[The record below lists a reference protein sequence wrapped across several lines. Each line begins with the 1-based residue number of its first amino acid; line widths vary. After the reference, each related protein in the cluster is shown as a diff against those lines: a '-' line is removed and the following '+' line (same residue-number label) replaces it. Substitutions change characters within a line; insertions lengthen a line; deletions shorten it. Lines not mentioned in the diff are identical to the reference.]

1 MREPKV
7 TKELIE
13 AHGLT
18 EDEYKRI
25 CEILG
30 RDPNYTELGIFAV
43 MWSEHCSYKSSR
55 VHLKKFPTK
64 APCVL
69 QGPGENAGAVDIGD
83 GLAAVFK
90 IESHNHP
97 SFIEP
102 YQGAGTGVGGILRDI
117 FTMGARPIVNMNS
130 LRFGRLDKPKNR
142 YLLEGVVGGIAGYG
156 NCMGIPTTGGEI
168 YFEECY
174 DGNPL
179 VNAFSLG
186 IVKKDKIFLG
196 TARGINNPVIYVGSR
211 TGKDGIHGVT
221 MASEEFS
228 EEAQEKRPTVQV
240 GDPFT
245 EKLLLEACLELMKK
259 DYIVG
264 IQDMGGAGLTCS
276 SCETAARA
284 GNGIEI
290 DIDLVPLREEGMSP
304 YEIMLSESQE
314 RMLIIA
320 KAGREKEVKEIFDKW
335 DLEAAVIGR
344 VTGDGNMRV
353 MKSGKVVAEIPAKA
367 LADEAPLYSR
377 PVKRPEY
384 QDELNSLA
392 IEKIPEPENF
402 NEVFL
407 KILSSLNISSKAWVY
422 EQYDH
427 MVRVNSVV
435 LPGSDSSVIRIIES
449 GKALA
454 MTLDGNSRYCFLD
467 PFEGGKIAVAEAA
480 RNISCSGAKPLAVTN
495 CLNFGNPEKP
505 EIMWQF
511 SKCVEGMVSA
521 CEAFQVPVI
530 SGNVSLYNETM
541 GEAIYPTPVIGMVG
555 IINKSKPY
563 CTQWFKDEGDLI
575 LLLGDNREELGGT
588 EYLKIVHKMVKGFP
602 PRCDLEAEKNIQNAC
617 MSGIEKGFIKSAH
630 DCSDGGIAIALAES
644 CITDPEKSLGASVS
658 LEDEIRLDSLLFGE
672 TQGRIVV
679 SLEQRNLD
687 KFTEISKQFGI
698 KPKIIGRVGGKN
710 FNIEAKGR
718 NNKKVNIEQPI
729 DMIKNIW
736 KSSLKNALQVKNV

>member
-1 MREPKV
+1 
-7 TKELIE
+7 
-13 AHGLT
+13 
-18 EDEYKRI
+18 
-25 CEILG
+25 
-30 RDPNYTELGIFAV
+30 
-43 MWSEHCSYKSSR
+43 
-55 VHLKKFPTK
+55 
-64 APCVL
+64 
-69 QGPGENAGAVDIGD
+69 
-83 GLAAVFK
+83 
-90 IESHNHP
+90 
-97 SFIEP
+97 
-102 YQGAGTGVGGILRDI
+102 
-117 FTMGARPIVNMNS
+117 
-130 LRFGRLDKPKNR
+130 
-142 YLLEGVVGGIAGYG
+142 
-156 NCMGIPTTGGEI
+156 
-168 YFEECY
+168 
-174 DGNPL
+174 
-179 VNAFSLG
+179 
-186 IVKKDKIFLG
+186 
-196 TARGINNPVIYVGSR
+196 
-211 TGKDGIHGVT
+211 
-221 MASEEFS
+221 
-228 EEAQEKRPTVQV
+228 
-240 GDPFT
+240 
-245 EKLLLEACLELMKK
+245 
-259 DYIVG
+259 
-264 IQDMGGAGLTCS
+264 
-276 SCETAARA
+276 
-284 GNGIEI
+284 
-290 DIDLVPLREEGMSP
+290 
-304 YEIMLSESQE
+304 
-314 RMLIIA
+314 
-320 KAGREKEVKEIFDKW
+320 
-335 DLEAAVIGR
+335 
-344 VTGDGNMRV
+344 
-353 MKSGKVVAEIPAKA
+353 
-367 LADEAPLYSR
+367 
-377 PVKRPEY
+377 
-384 QDELNSLA
+384 
-392 IEKIPEPENF
+392 
-402 NEVFL
+402 
-407 KILSSLNISSKAWVY
+407 
-422 EQYDH
+422 

-718 NNKKVNIEQPI
+718 NNKKVNVEQPI